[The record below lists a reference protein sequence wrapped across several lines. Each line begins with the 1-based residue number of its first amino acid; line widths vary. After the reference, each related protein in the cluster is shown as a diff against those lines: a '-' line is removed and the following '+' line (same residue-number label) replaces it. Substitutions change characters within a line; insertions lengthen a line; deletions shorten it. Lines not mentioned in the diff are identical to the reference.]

1 MRKLRRY
8 DLYAPSKSK
17 IKEKN
22 YSYDKSVK
30 LGLESLAKFSPVL
43 SGYANNVFKKKHV
56 DSIIRPGKTVGAFCS
71 TPSPK
76 ITPYVLV
83 NFTGKSRDVFT
94 LAHEIGHAIHSISA
108 SG

>member
-8 DLYAPSKSK
+8 DLYAPNKSK

-30 LGLESLAKFSPVL
+30 LVLESLAKFSPIL
-43 SGYANNVFKKKHV
+43 SDYANNVFKKKHV
-56 DSIIRPGKTVGAFCS
+56 DSIIRPGKTIGAFCS

-83 NFTGKSRDVFT
+83 NFTGKSRDVFHT
-94 LAHEIGHAIHSISA
+94 CARNWSCHT
-108 SG
+108 